1 MNVESKFLKW
11 ISYYDTISCKPC
23 QIAHISD
30 WDEILTINGVD
41 CCFILSAKPSEVER
55 YMEAYRNNSNNAK
68 AYVYLDTA
76 DVFLH
81 DNPRIPHESL
91 FHDFL
96 IDKKNNVLLVGNPVR
111 NKSVHELFFN
121 ILKKEEN
128 RRFD

>member
-1 MNVESKFLKW
+1 MESKAVEIRTDKMICLSDSEMNVESKSLKW

-81 DNPRIPHESL
+81 LLMKMVNKFGGSAWL
-91 FHDFL
+91 FNFY
-96 IDKKNNVLLVGNPVR
+96 V
-111 NKSVHELFFN
+111 
-121 ILKKEEN
+121 
-128 RRFD
+128 